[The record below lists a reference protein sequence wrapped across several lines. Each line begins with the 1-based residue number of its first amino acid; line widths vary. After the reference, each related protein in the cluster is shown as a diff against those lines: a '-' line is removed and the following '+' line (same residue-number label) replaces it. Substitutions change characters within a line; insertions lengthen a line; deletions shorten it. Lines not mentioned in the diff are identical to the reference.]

1 MRTPPYDE
9 APGRGQ
15 AFEGSIETVRW
26 TANVTQVP
34 QNTNT
39 VNVSPPQPT
48 DQLIAFLRRTF
59 GLSAS
64 GAKVIA
70 ELHFGGAS

>member
-1 MRTPPYDE
+1 MRSPLYDE

-34 QNTNT
+34 QSAAT
-39 VNVSPPQPT
+39 VNVSPLQPAE
-48 DQLIAFLRRTF
+48 QQIAFLRRTF